1 MLRFNNSKEV
11 YIWNNGFWYI
21 LYQWHDEFDE
31 DFNADFYFDNV
42 YQNFTLT
49 IFMRILPWQFE
60 FLGNRHLGCCDH
72 WMQIGES
79 SSNQYT
85 ALWCSC
91 QPDLA
96 KPAIHKESSTI
107 SLFNTGITVSHHK
120 YREHQSSQMLQIY
133 GYHCTWQRLLYNQIS
148 PEKVVLFCWKNI
160 NFSKLTCYFFKFNYE
175 ANTYLTIP
183 YIHFNIT
190 NQLVIPC
197 INTSFDKYLRKI

>member
-1 MLRFNNSKEV
+1 MIDWLIIFFYVPFKNILFIRRHLFLSIKVVLRFNNSKEV
-11 YIWNNGFWYI
+11 YIWMVFDIFYTNGMMIFERI
-21 LYQWHDEFDE
+21 DE
-31 DFNADFYFDNV
+31 DFNIDFYFDNV
-42 YQNFTLT
+42 YQNFTVT

-96 KPAIHKESSTI
+96 KPTIHKESCTI
-107 SLFNTGITVSHHK
+107 SHFNTGIAVSHHK

-133 GYHCTWQRLLYNQIS
+133 GYHFTWQRLLYVNQIS
-148 PEKVVLFCWKNI
+148 SEKVVLFCWKNI
-160 NFSKLTCYFFKFNYE
+160 NFSKLTCYFFKFN
-175 ANTYLTIP
+175 
-183 YIHFNIT
+183 
-190 NQLVIPC
+190 
-197 INTSFDKYLRKI
+197 

>member
-1 MLRFNNSKEV
+1 MIIFLYVPLKNILFIRRHLFLSIKVVLRFNNSKEV

-21 LYQWHDEFDE
+21 LYQWHDELDE
-31 DFNADFYFDNV
+31 DFNIDFYFDNV

-96 KPAIHKESSTI
+96 KPAIHTCQNQALSHFLI
-107 SLFNTGITVSHHK
+107 QGSLSPIINTGNTSPVKCCRFMVIILHGKDFCTTKKSGPFLLKKHK
-120 YREHQSSQMLQIY
+120 
-133 GYHCTWQRLLYNQIS
+133 
-148 PEKVVLFCWKNI
+148 
-160 NFSKLTCYFFKFNYE
+160 FFKIDLLFFQ
-175 ANTYLTIP
+175 I
-183 YIHFNIT
+183 
-190 NQLVIPC
+190 
-197 INTSFDKYLRKI
+197 

>member
-1 MLRFNNSKEV
+1 
-11 YIWNNGFWYI
+11 
-21 LYQWHDEFDE
+21 
-31 DFNADFYFDNV
+31 
-42 YQNFTLT
+42 
-49 IFMRILPWQFE
+49 MRILPWQFE

-96 KPAIHKESSTI
+96 KPAIHTCQNPALSHFLI
-107 SLFNTGITVSHHK
+107 QGSLSPIINTGKISPC
-120 YREHQSSQMLQIY
+120 SQMLQIY

-148 PEKVVLFCWKNI
+148 SEKVALFCWKNI

-183 YIHFNIT
+183 CIHFNIT
-190 NQLVIPC
+190 NQSKLYHV
-197 INTSFDKYLRKI
+197 